1 MELIRL
7 QFFMSPPSRWNSNFS
22 KRSPPQTVS
31 SYGINRVKSLKWSLQ
46 IDPIYSKRN
55 ILKRPSLFSFVNF
68 NPPLLY
74 IPSHVK
80 SSLISVSI
88 PHYNHRPTSDP
99 MLISLFPL
107 YDYYYCSVYSF
118 CIFYRPGL
126 TIPRDLKYA
135 FFSVGTTEFI
145 HVNIGY
151 YERRSK
157 PAPLL
162 IRVSPFYAN
171 FNLSVYY
178 LVILSPVIKYSA

>member
-1 MELIRL
+1 MEQQL
-7 QFFMSPPSRWNSNFS
+7 FKNV
-22 KRSPPQTVS
+22 PPQTVS

-99 MLISLFPL
+99 MLIRLFPL

-126 TIPRDLKYA
+126 TIPRNLKYA
-135 FFSVGTTEFI
+135 FFSHNNCVDTWNHCVSQFTWKQYWKTTFRAPCLSGFPPPNQHKQPLCGYTEPLCESI
-145 HVNIGY
+145 HLKTLQEN
-151 YERRSK
+151 
-157 PAPLL
+157 
-162 IRVSPFYAN
+162 N
-171 FNLSVYY
+171 F
-178 LVILSPVIKYSA
+178 